1 MAPTT
6 FFVPL
11 QVPSCQPV
19 LVGGLVLA
27 DDHLHLS
34 QGGLPLHLQVVQ
46 ASEESGD
53 PRGDTNRRFRNKG
66 NVS

>member
-34 QGGLPLHLQVVQ
+34 QGGIPLHLQVGQ
-46 ASEESGD
+46 ASSLGG
-53 PRGDTNRRFRNKG
+53 RGDTKRRFRNKG